1 MYWLREGFLLRNRTF
16 LQQKAGACLIGSM
29 LSLTLLSSTTF
40 TAHADVVDEALV
52 LLNAAESQMAA
63 INEEYE
69 TLRSHIDDL
78 QKQIDEAAAGIVEAQ
93 QAVIDGQQ
101 ALTLTA
107 TNEYKSST
115 TSLWLSILLGSQNLS
130 DFLRNIEYYDAI
142 MSHQSSSVEEQQQK
156 IEAFKASAAS
166 LDALKDE
173 EVAALE
179 RLEEVR
185 AEAALVV
192 ANAEKTLE
200 NARAEEA
207 ARVEAL
213 RNQAASMSNQSVQ
226 NPTDQVEADGQSG
239 NDGVEGSDGQNIDGN
254 SEIQEDQSGLI
265 NDESQAI
272 SDIEFD
278 ESNLVEDAGNAGSEQ
293 AGGWSTGWAT
303 AYGATGIFNGAP
315 TAGGGICNDESM
327 GVAIPMSWPNY
338 SSYYGRTVEIS
349 YGGRTVYATIN
360 DCGEMAGGAVSLD
373 LQPGVYKALGFATEY
388 EWGKREVS
396 YRIL

>member
-1 MYWLREGFLLRNRTF
+1 MP
-16 LQQKAGACLIGSM
+16 M
-29 LSLTLLSSTTF
+29 L
-40 TAHADVVDEALV
+40 AQGDVVDEAIV
-52 LLNAAESQMAA
+52 LLNAAESQMAQ

-69 TLRSHIDDL
+69 ALSASINDL
-78 QKQIDEAAAGIVEAQ
+78 QEQIDEAAAGIVESQ
-93 QAVIDGQQ
+93 QAVLDGQK

-115 TSLWLSILLGSQNLS
+115 ASLWLSILLGSQSLG
-130 DFLRNIEYYDAI
+130 DFLRNVEYYDAI
-142 MSHQSSSVEEQQQK
+142 MDHQATSVEEHQQK
-156 IEAFKASAAS
+156 VDTFKESAAK

-179 RLEEVR
+179 RLEQVR
-185 AEAALVV
+185 AEAEIVV

-213 RNQAASMSNQSVQ
+213 RQQAIMMSSQENQASSQNELVPEDSGTQNPENQADQTIEDNESASDMGDVDDSLYKDDTSLSGIPSDGAEVTDTITDSSVQ
-226 NPTDQVEADGQSG
+226 DS
-239 NDGVEGSDGQNIDGN
+239 
-254 SEIQEDQSGLI
+254 
-265 NDESQAI
+265 
-272 SDIEFD
+272 
-278 ESNLVEDAGNAGSEQ
+278 
-293 AGGWSTGWAT
+293 GWSTGWAT

-338 SSYYGRTVEIS
+338 SSYYGRTIEIS

>member
-1 MYWLREGFLLRNRTF
+1 MRNRTF
-16 LQQKAGACLIGSM
+16 LQHRSRNYLLGSL
-29 LSLTLLSSTTF
+29 LSLALVTSTPLI
-40 TAHADVVDEALV
+40 AHGDVVDEALV

-63 INEEYE
+63 LNEEYE
-69 TLRSHIDDL
+69 TLSNHINEL
-78 QKQIDEAAAGIVEAQ
+78 QQQIDEAAAGIVEAQ
-93 QAVIDGQQ
+93 QAVLDGQA
-101 ALTLTA
+101 ALTQTA
-107 TNEYKSST
+107 TNEYKAST
-115 TSLWLSILLGSQNLS
+115 TSMWLSVLLGSQNLG

-142 MSHQSSSVEEQQQK
+142 MNHQSTSVAEQQQK
-156 IEAFKASAAS
+156 VEAFKESAAA
-166 LDALKDE
+166 LDALKNE
-173 EVAALE
+173 EVASLE
-179 RLEEVR
+179 RLNEMRE
-185 AEAALVV
+185 EAALVV
-192 ANAEKTLE
+192 SNAEKTLE
-200 NARAEEA
+200 NAKAEEA

-213 RNQAASMSNQSVQ
+213 RVQAAQMKEQSSGDPNNQYSNAGGSSEVGQTEQ
-226 NPTDQVEADGQSG
+226 GTEGTTNENNETDVNESFS
-239 NDGVEGSDGQNIDGN
+239 ND
-254 SEIQEDQSGLI
+254 DQ
-265 NDESQAI
+265 AV
-272 SDIEFD
+272 SDITFD
-278 ESNLVEDAGNAGSEQ
+278 ESGTSEIVGNETADQ
-293 AGGWSTGWAT
+293 AGGWMTGWAT